1 MDESFIAKRT
11 EGFEAV
17 KALAASYFPER
28 VERITGV
35 KQSILLRVAQM
46 LGFAK
51 SVMVLTARGPEQ
63 QSHGVD
69 NTSAYI
75 NLALALGAPGKP
87 KSGYGSITGQGNGQ
101 GGREHGQKT
110 DQLPGYRSIT
120 DPVARRHM
128 ANIWGVDEE
137 EIPGPGKPAY
147 ELLETLGTDDGA
159 RAMLV
164 FGSNPVVSAPN
175 ANLVAERIRALD
187 FLVVSDFFMSET
199 AELADVV
206 LPAAQWAEE
215 DGTVTNLEGRII
227 LRPIATEPPGLV
239 RTDLQIICDIADRL
253 GRGQYFRYSGPE
265 EVFEELRRASA
276 GGKADYSGIT
286 YDRLITE
293 DGVYWPCPAEGHPG
307 TPRLFTDSFPTDTG
321 KAKFQPVAHWTPA
334 EETDEAFPLILTTG
348 RVLAHY
354 QSGTQTRRV
363 EKLNKM
369 ASTPKAEIHPNTA
382 AKNGISDGDEVILIS
397 RRGSARMTAKVTKA
411 IREDTVFAPFHWG
424 GDQNIN
430 ALTNPALDPISGMP
444 EFKACAVKIV
454 KNYRGRIDS
463 ESGLK

>member
-1 MDESFIAKRT
+1 
-11 EGFEAV
+11 
-17 KALAASYFPER
+17 
-28 VERITGV
+28 
-35 KQSILLRVAQM
+35 
-46 LGFAK
+46 
-51 SVMVLTARGPEQ
+51 
-63 QSHGVD
+63 
-69 NTSAYI
+69 
-75 NLALALGAPGKP
+75 
-87 KSGYGSITGQGNGQ
+87 
-101 GGREHGQKT
+101 
-110 DQLPGYRSIT
+110 
-120 DPVARRHM
+120 M
-128 ANIWGVDEE
+128 ANIWGIDEE
-137 EIPGPGKPAY
+137 DIPGPGKPAY
-147 ELLETLGTDDGA
+147 QLLETLGTDDGA

-164 FGSNPVVSAPN
+164 FGSNPVASAPN
-175 ANLVAERIRALD
+175 ANLVAERIRGLD
-187 FLVVSDFFMSET
+187 FLVVSDFFLSET

-215 DGTVTNLEGRII
+215 DGTVTNLEGRVI
-227 LRPIATEPPGLV
+227 LRPIATAPPGLV
-239 RTDLQIICDIADRL
+239 RTDIQIICDIADRL
-253 GRGQYFRYSGPE
+253 GRGRYFRYSGPE

-286 YDRLITE
+286 YNRLVTE
-293 DGVYWPCPAEGHPG
+293 DGVYWPCPAEDHPG
-307 TPRLFTDSFPTDTG
+307 TPRLFADSFPTDTG
-321 KAKFQPVAHWTPA
+321 KAKFHPVAHWTPA

-348 RVLAHY
+348 RVLAQY

-369 ASTPKAEIHPNTA
+369 ASTPKVEIHPDAA

-397 RRGSARMTAKVTKA
+397 RRGSARMTAKITKG

-454 KNYRGRIDS
+454 KNYMGRIDS